1 MTPRINS
8 GGKFHR
14 IQVFYFS
21 TDESGG
27 LYPLCFRSPPNPQ
40 TQHPQ
45 ESRLPAL
52 AQTPL
57 LPQGLMVLFYTRSR
71 GETER
76 SPARYRQ
83 AASELLAVGGGGC
96 RR

>member
-1 MTPRINS
+1 M
-8 GGKFHR
+8 
-14 IQVFYFS
+14 
-21 TDESGG
+21 
-27 LYPLCFRSPPNPQ
+27 
-40 TQHPQ
+40 
-45 ESRLPAL
+45 

-76 SPARYRQ
+76 SPARYRP
-83 AASELLAVGGGGC
+83 AGSELLAVGGGGC

>member
-1 MTPRINS
+1 M
-8 GGKFHR
+8 
-14 IQVFYFS
+14 
-21 TDESGG
+21 
-27 LYPLCFRSPPNPQ
+27 
-40 TQHPQ
+40 
-45 ESRLPAL
+45 